1 MWDRERMSCSVHPQD
16 ELITDEYN
24 TMSFCARETLT
35 LWSRIFRVST
45 RVRDCVYPSDVV
57 HSPGCMFAV
66 QKPLRGGDA
75 ASKCMMLDVVK
86 LAGTIISTIEY
97 SLSNQLIVLP
107 FTVIMTGSVKW
118 TIGLCGVWL
127 MEMVWLWY
135 HLSLYWLS
143 SCYRNDTH
151 DGRPLYTLL
160 CSYGTFSYHWYHN
173 LMLVTVS
180 TAP

>member
-1 MWDRERMSCSVHPQD
+1 MSCSVHPQD

-57 HSPGCMFAV
+57 YSPGCMFAV

-86 LAGTIISTIEY
+86 LAGTIISTIDY

-135 HLSLYWLS
+135 HLSLYWFVQLLQEWH
-143 SCYRNDTH
+143 TWWQTIV
-151 DGRPLYTLL
+151 YTA
-160 CSYGTFSYHWYHN
+160 SFIWN
-173 LMLVTVS
+173 LFISLIS
-180 TAP
+180 QFNACDSFCCPIAN